1 MNNKVI
7 DGKVCVSRDVVYSS
21 FANQE
26 AEVTE
31 EIKDVVYSWD
41 DKGDLI
47 QSTEYKETEYSEAK
61 DTEYSGGLPT
71 RLIMLKRPL
80 HIQLI
85 ELHRDHSRMY
95 KSRGAKL
102 NREDIDILLDDFR
115 YELHRIVAKAKDLV
129 VNEGGN
135 LDNILRLTSFK
146 AGIELTRAAK
156 SLTVLFK
163 RIETAYT
170 TFGYI
175 PRDYQ
180 TKMNDAL
187 SVLISHFVLDV
198 YGPELERRK
207 TETSVF
213 AKSNSNVR

>member
-1 MNNKVI
+1 MESKVI
-7 DGKVCVSRDVVYSS
+7 DGKLCQSRDVVYSS
-21 FANQE
+21 FIPAEQE
-26 AEVTE
+26 DSEV
-31 EIKDVVYSWD
+31 KDVVYSWD
-41 DKGDLI
+41 DKNELTVGSSED
-47 QSTEYKETEYSEAK
+47 TEYSEVK

-80 HIQLI
+80 HTQLI

-95 KSRGAKL
+95 KSRSSNLK
-102 NREDIDILLDDFR
+102 REDVDILLDDFR
-115 YELHRIVAKAKDLV
+115 YELHRIVAKAKDMV
-129 VNEGGN
+129 INEGGN

-175 PRDYQ
+175 PREYQ

-207 TETSVF
+207 TETSAF
-213 AKSNSNVR
+213 AKSDSNVR

>member
-1 MNNKVI
+1 MESKVI
-7 DGKVCVSRDVVYSS
+7 DGKLCQSRDVVYSS
-21 FANQE
+21 FIPTEQE
-26 AEVTE
+26 ESEV
-31 EIKDVVYSWD
+31 KDVVYSWD
-41 DKGDLI
+41 DKNELTVGSSED
-47 QSTEYKETEYSEAK
+47 TEYSEVK

-80 HIQLI
+80 HTQLI

-95 KSRGAKL
+95 KSRSSNLK
-102 NREDIDILLDDFR
+102 REDIDILLDDFR
-115 YELHRIVAKAKDLV
+115 YELHRIVAKAKDMV

-207 TETSVF
+207 TETSAF
-213 AKSNSNVR
+213 AKSDSNVR

>member
-1 MNNKVI
+1 MESKVI
-7 DGKVCVSRDVVYSS
+7 DGKLCQSRDVVYSS
-21 FANQE
+21 FIPAEQE
-26 AEVTE
+26 ESEV
-31 EIKDVVYSWD
+31 KDVVYSWD
-41 DKGDLI
+41 DKNELTVGSSED
-47 QSTEYKETEYSEAK
+47 TEYSEVK

-80 HIQLI
+80 HTQLI

-95 KSRGAKL
+95 KSRSSNLK
-102 NREDIDILLDDFR
+102 REDVDILLDDFR
-115 YELHRIVAKAKDLV
+115 YELHRIVAKAKDMV
-129 VNEGGN
+129 INEGGN

-175 PRDYQ
+175 PREYQ

-207 TETSVF
+207 TETSAF
-213 AKSNSNVR
+213 AKSDSNVR

>member
-1 MNNKVI
+1 MESKVI
-7 DGKVCVSRDVVYSS
+7 DGKLCQSRDVVYSS
-21 FANQE
+21 FIPTEQE
-26 AEVTE
+26 ESEV
-31 EIKDVVYSWD
+31 KDVVYSWD
-41 DKGDLI
+41 DKNELTVGSSED
-47 QSTEYKETEYSEAK
+47 TEYSEIK

-80 HIQLI
+80 HTQLI

-95 KSRGAKL
+95 KSRSSNLK
-102 NREDIDILLDDFR
+102 REDIDILLDDFR
-115 YELHRIVAKAKDLV
+115 YELHRIVAKAKDMV

-207 TETSVF
+207 TETSAF
-213 AKSNSNVR
+213 AKSDSNVR

>member
-1 MNNKVI
+1 MESKVI
-7 DGKVCVSRDVVYSS
+7 DGKLCQSRDVVYSS
-21 FANQE
+21 FIPTEQE
-26 AEVTE
+26 GS

-41 DKGDLI
+41 DKNELTVG
-47 QSTEYKETEYSEAK
+47 SSEEKEYSEVK

-80 HIQLI
+80 HTQLI

-95 KSRGAKL
+95 KSRSSNLK
-102 NREDIDILLDDFR
+102 REDIDILLDDFR
-115 YELHRIVAKAKDLV
+115 YELHRIVAKAKDMV

-207 TETSVF
+207 TETSAF
-213 AKSNSNVR
+213 AKSDSNVR

>member
-1 MNNKVI
+1 MESKVI
-7 DGKVCVSRDVVYSS
+7 DGKLCQSRDVVYSS
-21 FANQE
+21 FIPAEQE
-26 AEVTE
+26 ESEV
-31 EIKDVVYSWD
+31 KDVVYSWD
-41 DKGDLI
+41 DKNELTVGSSED
-47 QSTEYKETEYSEAK
+47 TEYSEVK

-80 HIQLI
+80 HTQLI

-95 KSRGAKL
+95 KSRSSNLK
-102 NREDIDILLDDFR
+102 REDIDILLDDFR
-115 YELHRIVAKAKDLV
+115 YELHRIVAKAKDMV

-175 PRDYQ
+175 PREYQ

-207 TETSVF
+207 TETSAF
-213 AKSNSNVR
+213 AKSDSNVR

>member
-1 MNNKVI
+1 M
-7 DGKVCVSRDVVYSS
+7 
-21 FANQE
+21 
-26 AEVTE
+26 
-31 EIKDVVYSWD
+31 
-41 DKGDLI
+41 
-47 QSTEYKETEYSEAK
+47 
-61 DTEYSGGLPT
+61 
-71 RLIMLKRPL
+71 
-80 HIQLI
+80 
-85 ELHRDHSRMY
+85 
-95 KSRGAKL
+95 
-102 NREDIDILLDDFR
+102 
-115 YELHRIVAKAKDLV
+115 V

-175 PRDYQ
+175 PREYQ

-207 TETSVF
+207 TETSAF
-213 AKSNSNVR
+213 AKSDSNVR